1 MLREAFRAGVA
12 TARAAGWRA
21 FGLALVA
28 YVPIAVLGSVAGGAL
43 LFLGL
48 WLHVVLVLA
57 LVRVLAAARPT
68 PVPPVPQ
75 VDEHGHRVLAP
86 PRPGPPLTTDDR
98 NPRTALR
105 NAMRLWRPALSITG
119 LYLLAGIFAALS
131 AVALSGG
138 KFAEYSPTA
147 QLVAVLPLSALATAF
162 VAVAP
167 QRVAIEGDP
176 RVLVAAAHSVRIARA
191 AYGALLLLT
200 VAEPLV
206 AVGALA
212 ALPER
217 HPALGKVLAVAAVTV
232 LVDAV
237 VKVVTTAAL
246 TELYARGPRL
256 DLPVP

>member
-21 FGLALVA
+21 FGLALLA
-28 YVPIAVLGSVAGGAL
+28 YVPIAVLGSVAGGAF
-43 LFLGL
+43 LFAGL
-48 WLHVVLVLA
+48 WLHIVVVLA
-57 LVRVLAAARPT
+57 LVRVLAAARPE

-75 VDEHGHRVLAP
+75 VDDQGHRVLAP
-86 PRPGPPLTTDDR
+86 PRPGPPLTAADR
-98 NPRTALR
+98 NPTTALR
-105 NAMRLWRPALSITG
+105 QAARLWRPALSITG
-119 LYLLAGIFAALS
+119 LYLLAGIFAALT

-138 KFAEYSPTA
+138 RFAEYSPTA

-162 VAVAP
+162 VALAP

-176 RVLVAAAHSVRIARA
+176 RVLVAAAHSVRIARS

-206 AVGALA
+206 AVGALL
-212 ALPER
+212 ALPEKN
-217 HPALGKVLAVAAVTV
+217 PALGKVIAVAVVTV

-237 VKVVTTAAL
+237 VKVVATAVEN
-246 TELYARGPRL
+246 ELYLRGPRL